1 MGSGNGSGGNA
12 YALCKAVVERLRW
25 YAAGLWI
32 GRRFGATER
41 GSVAGAEKVLI
52 GVNASAE
59 SDASGALRVALEVV
73 SVVAGA
79 TDESAAVAAGV
90 AGAALAAAAAAA
102 AAASEDPAAGCAG
115 VDGLAVGA
123 GVEELPAYGSGF
135 GGWFAGS
142 AAGAGVDGC
151 VALDDDASAALGVA
165 EPSGVR
171 DVLLSASAV
180 TAVAAK
186 QTVVAMAASVR
197 RFFAGVSGCSSA
209 ALPSWP
215 YSQPSVLRK
224 VRCRRAICAFAPLR
238 SGAVAAASARISC
251 RRRPHRR
258 RTSGII
264 G

>member
-1 MGSGNGSGGNA
+1 M
-12 YALCKAVVERLRW
+12 ERLRW

-59 SDASGALRVALEVV
+59 SDASGALGVALEVV

-90 AGAALAAAAAAA
+90 AGAAIA
-102 AAASEDPAAGCAG
+102 AAASEDPAAGPAG

-123 GVEELPAYGSGF
+123 GVEELPAFGSGF

-151 VALDDDASAALGVA
+151 VALDVDASAALGVA

-197 RFFAGVSGCSSA
+197 RLFAGVSGCSSA

-251 RRRPHRR
+251 RRRRPHRR

>member
-1 MGSGNGSGGNA
+1 MGSGNGSDGNA

-52 GVNASAE
+52 GVNASDE

-90 AGAALAAAAAAA
+90 AGAALAAAAAA
-102 AAASEDPAAGCAG
+102 SEDPAAGCAG

-123 GVEELPAYGSGF
+123 GVEELPAFGSGF

-151 VALDDDASAALGVA
+151 VPLDDDASAALGVA

-171 DVLLSASAV
+171 DVLSLASAV

-186 QTVVAMAASVR
+186 QTVVAMTASVR

>member
-1 MGSGNGSGGNA
+1 M
-12 YALCKAVVERLRW
+12 ERLRW
-25 YAAGLWI
+25 DAAGLWI

-59 SDASGALRVALEVV
+59 SDASGALGVALEVV

-90 AGAALAAAAAAA
+90 AGAALAAAAAA
-102 AAASEDPAAGCAG
+102 SEDPAAGCAG

-123 GVEELPAYGSGF
+123 GVEELPAFGSGF

-171 DVLLSASAV
+171 DVLLLASAV